1 MRRLGGA
8 YGGKFSHSVA
18 CAAAITVCANKLNRP
33 VKMVVAMQTNMET
46 FGKRCPYLVK
56 WKVQYMCMISNKF
69 KLNEYLPQI
78 RSGYNVQ
85 FMFYLGWSIKRC
97 KIEIC

>member
-1 MRRLGGA
+1 MFCCKQKFEFYIGA
-8 YGGKFSHSVA
+8 HKDEFF
-18 CAAAITVCANKLNRP
+18 ANNRIYC
-33 VKMVVAMQTNMET
+33 V
-46 FGKRCPYLVK
+46 
-56 WKVQYMCMISNKF
+56 